1 MTFVYGDRDWM
12 DPRGGQRALAGARQ
26 HRQPTTPG
34 DLRLFTVKKSG
45 HYTFI
50 DQVQCYDQRVTR
62 WDRRRPMPGTVNVI
76 ALCQHKCKDQI
87 ATVVGSIVSVSQVY
101 GCSAAKMGHGH
112 YS

>member
-1 MTFVYGDRDWM
+1 VQELAQAVFQWTCFPLQVPMTFMYGDRDWM

-50 DQVQCYDQRVTR
+50 DQVQSHDQTGTR
-62 WDRRRPMPGTVNVI
+62 RNAQESASSAVHIDRN
-76 ALCQHKCKDQI
+76 QH
-87 ATVVGSIVSVSQVY
+87 TMHHEVP
-101 GCSAAKMGHGH
+101 
-112 YS
+112 